1 MTIKKIAKLANVSP
15 GTVDRIIHNRG
26 QVSKENIEKV
36 NAIIK
41 EYGYNKN
48 IFASNLV
55 LNKKYKFAVLILQNE
70 KPGYWDAPVVGI
82 RKAEEEFAK
91 FGISIDYFFHK
102 YDIENFNK
110 IASDILKLD
119 YDGLVFAPVFEK
131 EGISFLTEYKKR
143 NIPTVLI
150 DINLPQI
157 KGVAYIGQDSYK
169 SGFVAGKLISYGVK
183 QESNVLILKI
193 TGQIEST
200 THKTI
205 FDSQRTKGFYSYF
218 KENTLLPKFNFTE
231 VSIKDYYK
239 NGLAIEMFT
248 GIDGVFVLNS
258 RVHIIAKFIKENDLK
273 DIRVVGYDLLKPN
286 LEYLNEGTIDFLINQ
301 KPEEQGF
308 LAINYLYKKLV
319 VKEHVKDINYTTV
332 EVIIK
337 ENYVNTIENNATLA
351 EPAYLLAE

>member
-131 EGISFLTEYKKR
+131 EAISFLTEYKKR

-231 VSIKDYYK
+231 VSIKDYDK

-337 ENYVNTIENNATLA
+337 ENYVNTLENNETLA

>member
-1 MTIKKIAKLANVSP
+1 MTIKEIAKIANVSP

-41 EYGYNKN
+41 EHGYNKN

-55 LNKKYKFAVLILQNE
+55 LNKKYKFAVFILQNE
-70 KPGYWDAPVVGI
+70 KPGYWDAPVIGI

-91 FGISIDYFFHK
+91 FSITIDYFFYK

-110 IASDILKLD
+110 IAGDILKLD

-131 EGISFLTEYKKR
+131 EAISFLTQYKKR

-150 DINLPQI
+150 DINLSKI
-157 KGVAYIGQDSYK
+157 KGIAFIGQDSFK
-169 SGFVAGKLISYGVK
+169 SGFTAGKLISYGVK

-193 TGQIEST
+193 TGQIDST

-205 FDSQRTKGFYSYF
+205 FDSQRTKGFYAYF
-218 KENTLLPKFNFTE
+218 KENTFLPKFNFTE
-231 VSIKDYYK
+231 ISIKDYDK
-239 NGLAIEMFT
+239 NSLTIEMFT
-248 GIDGVFVLNS
+248 GIDSVFVLNS
-258 RVHIIAKFIKENDLK
+258 RVHIIAKFIKENNLK
-273 DIRVVGYDLLKPN
+273 NMRLVGYDLLKPN
-286 LEYLNEGTIDFLINQ
+286 LEYLNDGTIDFLINQ

-319 VKEHVKDINYTTV
+319 LKEELKDINYTSV
-332 EVIIK
+332 EIIIK
-337 ENYVNTIENNATLA
+337 ENYVNTFENNDAV
-351 EPAYLLAE
+351 EEFAYLLVQ

>member
-1 MTIKKIAKLANVSP
+1 MTIKNIAKLANVSP

-36 NAIIK
+36 NTIIK

-55 LNKKYKFAVLILQNE
+55 LNKKYKFAVFILQNE
-70 KPGYWDAPVVGI
+70 KPGYWDAPVIGI

-91 FGISIDYFFHK
+91 FSITIDYFFHK

-110 IASDILKLD
+110 IAADILKLD

-131 EGISFLTEYKKR
+131 EAISFLTEYKKKKK
-143 NIPTVLI
+143 PTVLI
-150 DINLPQI
+150 DINLPKI
-157 KGVAYIGQDSYK
+157 KGIAYIGQDSFK
-169 SGFVAGKLISYGVK
+169 SGFAAGKLISYGVK

-193 TGQIEST
+193 TGQIESS

-205 FDSQRTKGFYSYF
+205 FDSQRTKGFYAYF
-218 KENTLLPKFNFTE
+218 KENTHLPKFNFTE
-231 VSIKDYYK
+231 VSIKDYD
-239 NGLAIEMFT
+239 NNSLTIEMFS
-248 GIDGVFVLNS
+248 GIDSVFVLNS
-258 RVHIIAKFIKENDLK
+258 RVHIIAKFIKENNLK
-273 DIRVVGYDLLKPN
+273 NIRLVGYDLLKPN
-286 LEYLNEGTIDFLINQ
+286 LEFLNDGTIDFLINQ

-319 VKEHVKDINYTTV
+319 LKEELSDINYTSV
-332 EVIIK
+332 EIIIK
-337 ENYVNTIENNATLA
+337 ENYVNIMENNEVLA
-351 EPAYLLAE
+351 ESAYLLTK

>member
-41 EYGYNKN
+41 EHGYNRN

-70 KPGYWDAPVVGI
+70 KPGYWEAPVIGI

-91 FGISIDYFFHK
+91 FGITIDYFFYK

-110 IASDILKLD
+110 IAGDVLKRD

-131 EGISFLTEYKKR
+131 ESVSFLTEYKKK

-150 DINLPQI
+150 DTNVPEI
-157 KGVAYIGQDSYK
+157 KGVAFIGQDSYK
-169 SGFVAGKLISYGVK
+169 SGYVAGKLVSYGVK
-183 QESNVLILKI
+183 KESNVLIFKI
-193 TGQIEST
+193 TGKIESN

-205 FDSQRTKGFYSYF
+205 FDLQKTKGFYSYF
-218 KENTLLPKFNFTE
+218 KENTFLPKFNITE
-231 VSIKDYYK
+231 VSIKDYDK
-239 NGLAIEMFT
+239 SSLTTQMFA
-248 GIDGVFVLNS
+248 GINSVFVLNS
-258 RVHIIAKFIKENDLK
+258 RVHIIAKFIKENNLK
-273 DIRVVGYDLLKPN
+273 DIRVIGYDLLQPN
-286 LEYLNEGTIDFLINQ
+286 LEYLNDGTIDFLINQ

-319 VKEHVKDINYTTV
+319 LKEELKDINYTSV
-332 EVIIK
+332 EIIIK
-337 ENYVNTIENNATLA
+337 ENYVNTIENNDTI
-351 EPAYLLAE
+351 EESAYLLTE